1 MKNTCSV
8 MVVGALLIGS
18 GMAGVAHA
26 EDIRIGAINFIRI
39 LDQAPQAE
47 AVRAQIEKEF
57 APRDREL
64 VAAQKKLK
72 DMEDRLAK
80 DAAIMSESERSNL
93 ERDIINARR
102 DLKRGQD
109 EFRDDLTFRRNEEIK
124 KIQEEVL
131 NAIQLVA
138 KQNNYDV
145 VLSDG
150 VLYATPKVDMTQ
162 LVIDFLKKKAPA
174 AAGAPAA
181 AAQPAPASTPA
192 AAQPAP
198 AKTAPPQ

>member
-8 MVVGALLIGS
+8 IIAGALLIG
-18 GMAGVAHA
+18 AGLAGPACA
-26 EDIRIGAINFIRI
+26 EDLRIGAINFIRI

-80 DAAIMSESERSNL
+80 DAAIMSESERANL

-102 DLKRGQD
+102 DLERGQD

-138 KQNNYDV
+138 KQNNYDL

-150 VLYATPKVDMTQ
+150 VLFATSKIDMTQ
-162 LVIDFLKKKAPA
+162 LVIDYLKKKAPA
-174 AAGAPAA
+174 AAAPAS
-181 AAQPAPASTPA
+181 AQPAPAAAPA

-198 AKTAPPQ
+198 AKTAPPH

>member
-1 MKNTCSV
+1 LKKSFEAIVLGVLLT
-8 MVVGALLIGS
+8 GAG
-18 GMAGVAHA
+18 AGGAAYAQEAKV
-26 EDIRIGAINFIRI
+26 GAINFIRI

-47 AVRAQIEKEF
+47 SVRTQIEKEF

-72 DMEDRLAK
+72 EMEDRLAK
-80 DAAIMSESERSNL
+80 DAAIMSESERANL
-93 ERDIINARR
+93 ERDIINQRR

-109 EFRDDLTFRRNEEIK
+109 EFREDLTFRRNEEIK

-138 KQNNYDV
+138 KQNNYDMV
-145 VLSDG
+145 VSDG
-150 VLYATPKVDMTQ
+150 VLYASPKVDMTQ
-162 LVIDFLKKKAPA
+162 LVIDFLKKKTP
-174 AAGAPAA
+174 AAGA
-181 AAQPAPASTPA
+181 AQPA